1 MGYHVNGFLLVDQEE
16 SVDMIPL
23 GSIEMGYHVNG
34 FLLINQDTLINS
46 WNFKDLNPD
55 VIWHGN
61 EHAQAITNDN
71 IVEIDPPTGAKIMRS
86 SDGILKSFEFLEQ
99 VLLGHTEHSHSHSH
113 HHSHDHTGHSHPTV
127 EPRSRR

>member
-1 MGYHVNGFLLVDQEE
+1 MAEYSKTAGRHFSFLPTHSHTGYEC
-16 SVDMIPL
+16 IL

-71 IVEIDPPTGAKIMRS
+71 IVEIDPPTGKC
-86 SDGILKSFEFLEQ
+86 
-99 VLLGHTEHSHSHSH
+99 LLMLGFWTNI
-113 HHSHDHTGHSHPTV
+113 
-127 EPRSRR
+127 

>member
-46 WNFKDLNPD
+46 WNFKDLDHD

-71 IVEIDPPTGAKIMRS
+71 IVHIDPPRGEKIMHS
-86 SDGILKSFEFLEQ
+86 AIGILRSFEYLEE
-99 VLLGHTEHSHSHSH
+99 VLLGHTKHVH
-113 HHSHDHTGHSHPTV
+113 GH
-127 EPRSRR
+127 

>member
-1 MGYHVNGFLLVDQEE
+1 MHCRPHFKNILYCGEPDELVDRYMAEYSKTAGRHFSFLPTHSHTGYE
-16 SVDMIPL
+16 CIL

-71 IVEIDPPTGAKIMRS
+71 IVEIDPPTGKC
-86 SDGILKSFEFLEQ
+86 
-99 VLLGHTEHSHSHSH
+99 LLMLGFWTNI
-113 HHSHDHTGHSHPTV
+113 
-127 EPRSRR
+127 